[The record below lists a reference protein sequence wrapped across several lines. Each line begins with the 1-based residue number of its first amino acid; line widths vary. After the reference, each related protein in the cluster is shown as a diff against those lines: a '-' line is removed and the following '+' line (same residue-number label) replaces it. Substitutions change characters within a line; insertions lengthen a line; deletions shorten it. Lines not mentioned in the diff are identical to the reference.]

1 MRTPESP
8 VPSGRSISAERDD
21 YFCEMTTVG
30 PLESRRT
37 WLHNV
42 GSAYWQPLRP
52 SVPPICQP
60 RIARS
65 PMSQVS
71 SFSNSRTEIAGLA
84 VADLA
89 SEFGTPLYAYDWSVI
104 ERRIA
109 DLGQFDVIRYAQK
122 ANSNLAVLDRMRR
135 SGVKVD
141 AVSAGEIRRAIAA
154 GYSTDPQRSE
164 IVYTADLFDRESL
177 DLVVEHALPVNCGSP
192 DMISQLGERRPGAEV
207 VLRINPG
214 FGHGHSQKTNTGG
227 EQSKHG
233 IWHTQINDCLRR
245 ADQHGVT
252 VTGLHMHIG
261 SGTDLEHLSAVCDAM
276 ERAAQE
282 VGRTLQMISA
292 GGGLPVPYRENE
304 TYVDLERYFELWD
317 AVRSRLSDSF
327 GHSVSLEIEP
337 GRYLVAES
345 GYLIAE
351 VRSVKRVGDNLF
363 ALVDAGFNDLARP
376 VMYGSYHPISVAAR
390 SGDTGTRS
398 QQDVVVGG
406 PLCESGD
413 IFTQREGGYVDS
425 RRLPSPQ
432 VGDFIVLENAGA
444 YGFVMSS
451 NYNSKRRAAEVLIE
465 DGRAKLIRARE
476 TFEDLIRGE
485 RIPD

>member
-1 MRTPESP
+1 MIP
-8 VPSGRSISAERDD
+8 VS
-21 YFCEMTTVG
+21 T
-30 PLESRRT
+30 
-37 WLHNV
+37 
-42 GSAYWQPLRP
+42 
-52 SVPPICQP
+52 
-60 RIARS
+60 
-65 PMSQVS
+65 
-71 SFSNSRTEIAGLA
+71 FSNSRTDIAGLS
-84 VADLA
+84 VRDLA
-89 SEFGTPLYAYDWSVI
+89 AQFGTPLYIYDQAVI
-104 ERRIA
+104 DRRIA
-109 DLGQFDVIRYAQK
+109 DLAQFDVIRYAQK
-122 ANSNLAVLDRMRR
+122 ACSNIAILDRMRR
-135 SGVKVD
+135 RGVVVD
-141 AVSAGEIRRAIAA
+141 AVSAGEIQRAIAA
-154 GYSTDPQRSE
+154 GYSTDPRKAE
-164 IVYTADLFDRESL
+164 IVYTADIFDRDAL
-177 DLVVEHALPVNCGSP
+177 DLVVEHALLVNCGSP

-207 VLRINPG
+207 TLRINPG

-245 ADQHGVT
+245 ADQTGVT

-276 ERAAQE
+276 ERAATE
-282 VGRTLQMISA
+282 VGRTIRTISA

-304 TYVDLERYFELWD
+304 TYVDLEKYFELWD
-317 AVRSRLSDSF
+317 TVRNRLSDTF
-327 GHSVSLEIEP
+327 GHRISLEIEP

-345 GYLIAE
+345 GFLVAE
-351 VRSVKRVGDNLF
+351 VRSVKQVGGNLF

-390 SGDTGTRS
+390 SGDAADRE
-398 QQDVVVGG
+398 QAEIVVGG

-425 RRLPSPQ
+425 RLLPVPQ

-465 DGRAKLIRARE
+465 DHQAKLIRHRE
-476 TFEDLIRGE
+476 SFDDLIRGE
-485 RIPD
+485 TIPQ